1 MREHGILTITE
12 SEWSR
17 AKQRKEVIAPLAQQ
31 DIVGPIAVEEAAVLL
46 GITTRHVY
54 RLIRRYR
61 AGNGLVTD
69 LASSGSDGGKG
80 KARIRAEVELIVSD
94 VLKELY
100 LTRQRRSRAVITRE
114 IRKRCLEAGHR
125 PPSYNTIDLRI
136 TLLDPIVATRKR
148 QGGNAARRLQP
159 ITGETPEAAVPLE
172 VVQIDH
178 TSMDV
183 IVVDE
188 VTRLPIGRPS
198 LTLAIDVSTRCIV
211 GMLLTLEAPSATSVG
226 LCLVHVVTD
235 KSGWL
240 EHLGL
245 DVGLWPMHGKMKKIH
260 LDNAP
265 EFKSEAL
272 KRGCE
277 QHGIERDYRPK
288 RQPHYG
294 GIIERVIGTAMKRA
308 HELPGT
314 TFSNIQERGTY
325 KSEAKASLTLAELEK
340 WLVLAVATY
349 HNSVHGSLLEPPA
362 AVWARS
368 TTSWKITDIVDKQ
381 GFLIDFLPVI
391 KRSITRTGFVIDYIN
406 YYGDA
411 LKPWIARR
419 DSLEK
424 FIIRRDPRDLSRVWV
439 LDPLSK
445 LYFEIQ
451 YRSLSHPAV
460 TIWEHKRAI
469 ENLRKRGRDQVDEFA
484 IFNMIDE
491 MRELSEKAVKDT
503 KRARRDKSRRAHLAC
518 TAQDIDLP
526 VPTDEPKERVS
537 IKPFCVEEWTDIP
550 SPSHSPV
557 PEDKRVLTSSVK
569 PFDTEPFDNEEW

>member
-1 MREHGILTITE
+1 MREDGILTLTE
-12 SEWSR
+12 SEWNR
-17 AKQRKEVIAPLAQQ
+17 AKQRNEVIAPLAQQ

-61 AGNGLVTD
+61 VGNGLVTD
-69 LASSGSDGGKG
+69 LAKSSPTGGKG
-80 KARIRAEVELIVSD
+80 KARISPEVEPVIND

-100 LTRQRRSRAVITRE
+100 LTRQRRSKAMITLE
-114 IRKRCLEAGHR
+114 IRKRCLKAGHK

-136 TLLDPIVATRKR
+136 SLLDPIVATRKR
-148 QGGNAARRLQP
+148 HGGTAARRLQP
-159 ITGETPEAAVPLE
+159 IIGETPEAAGPLE

-178 TSMDV
+178 TTMDV
-183 IVVDE
+183 MVVDE
-188 VTRLPIGRPS
+188 EARLPIGRPS
-198 LTLAIDVSTRCIV
+198 LTLAIDVFTRCIV
-211 GMLLTLEAPSATSVG
+211 GMLVTLEAPSATSVG
-226 LCLVHVVTD
+226 LCLAHAVTD
-235 KSGWL
+235 KSSWL

-277 QHGIERDYRPK
+277 QHRIERDYRPK
-288 RQPHYG
+288 MQPHYG
-294 GIIERVIGTAMKRA
+294 GIIERVIGTAMKKA

-314 TFSNIQERGTY
+314 TFSDIKDCGTY
-325 KSEAKASLTLAELEK
+325 KPEERASLTLAELEK

-349 HNSVHGSLLEPPA
+349 HNSVHGSLLETPA
-362 AVWARS
+362 AVWTRS
-368 TTSWKITDIVDKQ
+368 TTSCKITNIVDKP

-391 KRSITRTGFVIDYIN
+391 KRSITRTGFVLDYIN

-411 LKPWIARR
+411 LKPWIAQR
-419 DSLEK
+419 DSLER

-445 LYFEIQ
+445 LYFEIP
-451 YRSLSHPAV
+451 YRSLSRPAV
-460 TIWEHKRAI
+460 TLWEHKKAI
-469 ENLRKRGRDQVDEFA
+469 ESLRKRGRDQVDEFA

-503 KRARRDKSRRAHLAC
+503 KSARRNKSRRAHLA
-518 TAQDIDLP
+518 AKEIALL
-526 VPTDEPKERVS
+526 VPTDDSKESVN
-537 IKPFCVEEWTDIP
+537 ITPFGVEEWTDMP
-550 SPSHSPV
+550 TSSFNPV
-557 PEDKRVLTSSVK
+557 PNDGGVQIPSVK